1 MIIEH
6 PTERDLLEAAKLLKD
21 GSLVAFPT
29 ETVYGL
35 GADAD
40 NSNAVQLIFEKKGR
54 PTDHPLIVHVPDVD
68 SVDHFALNVP
78 DFAKTLMAMFW
89 PGPLTLILQKRPDVA
104 NAASGHHSTIGLRIP
119 SHPLALELLKLSKK
133 LGVFGVAAPSA
144 NRFGH
149 VSPTQAVH
157 VCEEFDHDLLI
168 LNGGS
173 CQIGIESTIID
184 CSRDVP
190 VLLRPGQLSV
200 QELEQAI
207 ETPIY
212 QQLID
217 QDPLENLPTMLSSSA
232 PNASGRLL
240 AHYAPKAKV
249 CLLSPQ
255 ALGQQLN
262 TYRPKSNELIGIW
275 SQNAFRPSSDQF
287 LCEIMPSDADLCAHE
302 LFSTL
307 RDFDKAQVHQIWIEH
322 PPLSPEWQGICDR
335 LKRASSAQ

>member
-6 PTERDLLEAAKLLKD
+6 PTDRDLLEAAILLKN
-21 GSLVAFPT
+21 GGLVAFPT

-40 NSNAVQLIFEKKGR
+40 NSMAVKDIFDKKGR
-54 PTDHPLIVHVPDVD
+54 PTDHPLIVHVPDLG

-78 DFAKTLMAMFW
+78 DFAKKLMSTFW
-89 PGPLTLILQKRPDVA
+89 PGPLTLVFQKRQGVA
-104 NAASGHHSTIGLRIP
+104 NAASGHHSTIGLRMP
-119 SHPLALELLKLSKK
+119 SHPLALELLKRSKE
-133 LGVFGVAAPSA
+133 LGVLGVAAPSA
-144 NRFGH
+144 NRFGR
-149 VSPTQAVH
+149 VSPTQAAH
-157 VCEEFDHDLLI
+157 VSEEFDHDLLI

-184 CSRDVP
+184 CSRGLP
-190 VLLRPGQLSV
+190 VLLRPGQLST

-207 ETPIY
+207 ESQIY

-217 QDPLENLPTMLSSSA
+217 QDPDENTSPKLVLNA

-249 CLLSPQ
+249 SLLSAQ
-255 ALGQQLN
+255 ELRQKVD
-262 TYRPKSNELIGIW
+262 TYCPKTHELIGIW
-275 SQNAFRPSSDQF
+275 SPKTYRPTSEYYLF
-287 LCEIMPSDADLCAHE
+287 EIMPSDAAVCAHE

-307 RDFDKAQVHQIWIEH
+307 RNFDKAQVHQIWIEH
-322 PPLSPEWQGICDR
+322 PPTSPAWQGVYDR

>member
-6 PTERDLLEAAKLLKD
+6 PTDRDLLEAAKLLKN
-21 GSLVAFPT
+21 GFLVAFPT

-40 NSNAVQLIFEKKGR
+40 NSIAVKRIFDVKGR
-54 PTDHPLIVHVPDVD
+54 PTDHPLIVHVADIE
-68 SVDHFALNVP
+68 SVDHFAKNVP
-78 DFAKTLMAMFW
+78 DFAKKLMALFW
-89 PGPLTLILQKRPDVA
+89 PGPLTLILQKRENVA
-104 NAASGHHSTIGLRIP
+104 NAASGHHSTIGLRMP
-119 SHPLALELLKLSKK
+119 SHPLALELLKRTKQ

-144 NRFGH
+144 NRFGR
-149 VSPTQAVH
+149 VSPTQAGH
-157 VCEEFDHDLLI
+157 VGEEFDHDLLI

-184 CSRDVP
+184 CSRDLP

-200 QELEQAI
+200 QELELAI
-207 ETPIY
+207 VAPIY

-217 QDPLENLPTMLSSSA
+217 HEPSENPPPTLSSSA
-232 PNASGRLL
+232 PKASGRLL

-249 CLLSPQ
+249 SLWSAQELR
-255 ALGQQLN
+255 QQVDS
-262 TYRPKSNELIGIW
+262 YRPKGHELIGIW
-275 SQNAFRPSSDQF
+275 SQNPFPSTPEQYLF
-287 LCEIMPSDADLCAHE
+287 EAMPSNAALCAHE

-307 RDFDKAQVHQIWIEH
+307 RNFDKAQVDQIWIEH

-335 LKRASSAQ
+335 LKRAASAQ